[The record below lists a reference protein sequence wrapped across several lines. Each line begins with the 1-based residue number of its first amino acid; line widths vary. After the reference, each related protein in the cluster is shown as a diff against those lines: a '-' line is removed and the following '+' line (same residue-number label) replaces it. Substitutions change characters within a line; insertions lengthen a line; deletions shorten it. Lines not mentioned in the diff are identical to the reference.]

1 MLQEV
6 HQEIYQKINTIQN
19 KGKYKEGIVQDK
31 EVLLY
36 KSYTISEP
44 SRPLSSEPIL
54 FKKKL
59 II

>member
-44 SRPLSSEPIL
+44 SRLLSSEPIL
-54 FKKKL
+54 FKKS
-59 II
+59 